1 FSTALPLPLLLHII
15 ISHRNHFLFSTLSD
29 LSANFAPLRF
39 MVLAITGSRHIRKNP
54 SLSDLP
60 NFQHRDRDESD
71 RYQESTETLTRS
83 LSEFGMMAADAEPA
97 KIILRRRQFGNQ
109 PGTTTKEK
117 MAIEIESETTLKI
130 DGGGGGCSEA
140 A

>member
-29 LSANFAPLRF
+29 LSANFAPFRF
-39 MVLAITGSRHIRKNP
+39 MVLAITGSWHIRKNQ
-54 SLSDLP
+54 SLNDLP
-60 NFQHRDRDESD
+60 NFQHRFTDLEKIRDRDESN

-109 PGTTTKEK
+109 PGTT
-117 MAIEIESETTLKI
+117 
-130 DGGGGGCSEA
+130 
-140 A
+140 